1 MEEIYLIPKK
11 TEPFNINNKKI
22 YLKDI
27 FCVYPENQ
35 EDKIYNI
42 LLREYSNNKSKYDVI
57 HIGEVIEAIKKVD
70 SSRHINFL
78 RTDDVI
84 IYFDNGKK
92 DRTKYLRVFIVSI
105 IVLMGSIMGIMN
117 FHADVNMDKSQL
129 NMVTSISKNPEK
141 YLQYFQIPYSI
152 GIGVGVAIFFN
163 KFIPTYAKDEPSPL
177 DLRISS
183 LNKEIENQL
192 RHKGK

>member
-11 TEPFNINNKKI
+11 TVPFNINNKKI

-27 FCVYPENQ
+27 YCVYPENQ
-35 EDKIYNI
+35 GDKISRI

-57 HIGEVIEAIKKVD
+57 HVGEVIEAIKKVD
-70 SSRHINFL
+70 PNRSINFL

-92 DRTKYLRVFIVSI
+92 DKTKYLRVFIVSI

-129 NMVTSISKNPEK
+129 NMVRSISKNPER
-141 YLQYFQIPYSI
+141 YLGYFQIPYSI